1 MTETMGPPD
10 INRGKTAPLFLCMTI
25 GEMERDKLELISS
38 SVHRNFELR
47 FLGIRFQSPDYVKV
61 LIPNIGHFP
70 EDDTGLPDNQI
81 VVNDGID
88 SLAVDLPS
96 GLQLSRINEYRR
108 LAGLGSIGLSDLRD
122 LQWRGQIVLFN
133 RYQEGKEDKYTLID
147 LSESTIQAREESRSY
162 QMEEILLQGI

>member
-1 MTETMGPPD
+1 MTERMGPPD

-81 VVNDGID
+81 VVNDGIG
-88 SLAVDLPS
+88 SLAV
-96 GLQLSRINEYRR
+96 
-108 LAGLGSIGLSDLRD
+108 
-122 LQWRGQIVLFN
+122 
-133 RYQEGKEDKYTLID
+133 
-147 LSESTIQAREESRSY
+147 
-162 QMEEILLQGI
+162 